1 MLPLFCGK
9 RKNLED
15 FNKIERFTKAL
26 LLVRLFYLWYNLK
39 MCKDEIWEHPSF
51 FRIKLF
57 QKEGDTL

>member
-9 RKNLED
+9 RKED
-15 FNKIERFTKAL
+15 FKKIGYFTKGIP
-26 LLVRLFYLWYNLK
+26 LVPVLYLWYNQVL
-39 MCKDEIWEHPSF
+39 CKDEIWEHPSF